1 MILSDLFRTLRGKRN
16 PTTKENIF
24 KYVKLISCPRVT
36 FQSGL
41 VKILAELKKYSAKR
55 TRRKEAPQRLEK

>member
-1 MILSDLFRTLRGKRN
+1 MILSDLFRALVGKRN

-41 VKILAELKKYSAKR
+41 GKILAELKKNTTTKR
-55 TRRKEAPQRLEK
+55 TRRALEK